1 MSKVQI
7 IKSLQHKSGITLSMF
22 KLNNLYRSTWHDQ
35 PLDEL
40 NLDRFIFEKRKGLS
54 KTYRTASI
62 RFKQLLKGLTPEIE
76 FIREKISKNFI
87 LYINTF

>member
-1 MSKVQI
+1 MDTAIKLDKMSKVQT
-7 IKSLQHKSGITLSMF
+7 IKSFQHRCGITLSMF

-40 NLDRFIFEKRKGLS
+40 NLDRFMFEKRKGLS
-54 KTYRTASI
+54 KTYRTANI

-76 FIREKISKNFI
+76 FIRKVN
-87 LYINTF
+87 